1 MNRQSAGKALEV
13 LDKYKETNSIIE
25 TAKAFNVSY
34 ETIRVILRKNGFVSN
49 KKKPVFS
56 NTLNME
62 YFKEI
67 DTEDKAYFLGF
78 IRADGYIDKSRNR
91 FALRI
96 QKRDIEIL
104 ERLCDVLNLP
114 QERINNIVR
123 TKDSIHHSDNRQDC
137 VEVAITNTTFV
148 KHLLNVKED
157 DLFDRIPEKL
167 KYHFIRGYFDGDG
180 SINYRD
186 IKKLKFTMN
195 IMGDMNNDSTLQYI
209 LKVFDF
215 KLYTDSRSNL
225 PFLQT
230 ANSKVIEQF
239 RDKCYS
245 DCFIYLSRKK
255 VKFDLFKFTKETS
268 TTTRGTTNLV
278 EDIV

>member
-1 MNRQSAGKALEV
+1 MNRQSAGKTLEV
-13 LDKYKETNSIIE
+13 LNKYKETNSIIE
-25 TAKAFNVSY
+25 TAKFFGCSY
-34 ETIRVILRKNGFVSN
+34 ETIRVILRKNGYVSN
-49 KKKPVFS
+49 KKKPVFG

-67 DTEDKAYFLGF
+67 NTEDKAYFLGF

-114 QERINNIVR
+114 QERINHIIR
-123 TKDSIHHSDNRQDC
+123 TKDSAYHSDNRQDN

-148 KHLLNVKED
+148 KYLLDVKD
-157 DLFDRIPEKL
+157 DNLFERIQEEL

-195 IMGDMNNDSTLQYI
+195 IMGDVDNDSTLQYI
-209 LKVFDF
+209 LKEFDF
-215 KLYTDSRSNL
+215 NLYNDKRSNL

-230 ANSKVIEQF
+230 ANPKIIEQF
-239 RDKCYS
+239 RDK
-245 DCFIYLSRKK
+245 
-255 VKFDLFKFTKETS
+255 
-268 TTTRGTTNLV
+268 
-278 EDIV
+278 